1 MLTLVEKSVG
11 PKIRGNLHLTSCF
24 KVADGKWICHPRKGD
39 NIVKFVYSYGILS
52 VSMGQR
58 ELDLDSNLQ
67 MIAVNDDLYVKD
79 IKLKDVLDVLE
90 WECDDYLD

>member
-1 MLTLVEKSVG
+1 
-11 PKIRGNLHLTSCF
+11 
-24 KVADGKWICHPRKGD
+24 
-39 NIVKFVYSYGILS
+39 
-52 VSMGQR
+52 MGQR

-90 WECDDYLD
+90 WECDDYLDWLINRMML